1 MQLDNDLGIKR
12 VFGYKPL
19 IIKRRRM
26 DRLTKHFVTNRVT
39 IASFVL
45 IALHKNVKE
54 REKHFFN
61 KLPEGYEISRSDIM
75 KSILSF

>member
-1 MQLDNDLGIKR
+1 MQLNNDLGFKR

-39 IASFVL
+39 IALFVL
-45 IALHKNVKE
+45 IDFTQKCKR

-61 KLPEGYEISRSDIM
+61 KLPEGSEISRSDIM